1 MNNFSDQY
9 VEPNHKSNFI
19 QLITMA
25 SFVLFCYFLFNNYAK
40 GGNIGWVIAPSIF
53 MIVMMILNLKT
64 SMSTIN
70 ISLTIAII
78 LVSISL
84 FLSAHKIRNKSEENN
99 GETLIYQTEIKYL
112 VATIMFTL
120 TVLFTMSP
128 LGDWIAGGNDKA
140 MYSKNFLFI
149 YGIICFALYIMFDTI
164 RHYNLFDL
172 NQVIFGEKSDPN
184 QTKYG
189 IVIAICL
196 WLIYSLLV
204 FEGIQFVGTS
214 TSFDSRHFI
223 TIAILTLAWLIF
235 TFTYSQKVNS
245 DCKTWQSK
253 DAKNDFQE
261 IYVNVI
267 SSTIVLLLL
276 TLTDRIVSF

>member
-19 QLITMA
+19 QLVTMT

-40 GGNIGWVIAPSIF
+40 GGNIAWVIAPSIF

-189 IVIAICL
+189 IVVALCI

-235 TFTYSQKVNS
+235 TFTYSQKVNK
-245 DCKTWQSK
+245 DCKTWESK
-253 DAKNDFQE
+253 DSKNDFQE